1 MTSDWVVR
9 TKWKMML
16 MNFFLKV
23 DEVGIRSLVLDCY
36 VYFVLEL
43 YVANGRR
50 AFTTGIESLDVGIHK
65 L

>member
-1 MTSDWVVR
+1 
-9 TKWKMML
+9 ML